1 MLDGL
6 VTSLDFLEDS
16 TFAIRFVRF
25 VSLSVNEVTSVN
37 NTQWLTIHVY
47 FVQDTIRAP
56 LLLQMSN
63 ANQGCKSNL
72 LVDTLTQALMEFLE
86 KKLLPK
92 W

>member
-1 MLDGL
+1 M
-6 VTSLDFLEDS
+6 SSFDFFEDS
-16 TFAIRFVRF
+16 TFAIRSVRF

-37 NTQWLTIHVY
+37 NIQWLTIHVY
-47 FVQDTIRAP
+47 FVQDIIRAP

-63 ANQGCKSNL
+63 ANQNV
-72 LVDTLTQALMEFLE
+72 LVDTLTQALMEFLK